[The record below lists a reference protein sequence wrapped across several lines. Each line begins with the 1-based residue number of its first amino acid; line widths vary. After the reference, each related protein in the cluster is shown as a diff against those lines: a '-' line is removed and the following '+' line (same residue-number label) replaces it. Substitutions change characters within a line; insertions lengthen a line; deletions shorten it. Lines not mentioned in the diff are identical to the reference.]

1 MTKPL
6 IVVPVFAAFSEQT
19 HRFEAFVPVFGFFSE
34 QISISPGIKT
44 GSRGQSGSA
53 ASVTSRHRRNEIM
66 PFCPQTW
73 RNFTDFCR
81 RSMDLEGGLRRFWL
95 FLRFVPGFVRGPAAL
110 SEDFAPGPDTYNVLL
125 ISTILKASMKSP
137 SLMSLNPAMLIP
149 HSLPAATS
157 LTSSLPIFSE
167 PSSPV

>member
-1 MTKPL
+1 MFRFLPL
-6 IVVPVFAAFSEQT
+6 FRNKHIVLKHLFPFSASFRKKSPST
-19 HRFEAFVPVFGFFSE
+19 
-34 QISISPGIKT
+34 PGIKT

-53 ASVTSRHRRNEIM
+53 ASVTSRHRRDEIM
-66 PFCPQTW
+66 SFCPQTW
-73 RNFTDFCR
+73 RNFTAFCR
-81 RSMDLEGGLRRFWL
+81 RSLDLQGDLRRFWL
-95 FLRFVPGFVRGPAAL
+95 YLRFVPGFVRGPAAL

-137 SLMSLNPAMLIP
+137 SLMSLNPEMLIP

-157 LTSSLPIFSE
+157 FTSSLPIFSE